1 VGEVVFHEGVEGR
14 YAELKF
20 DFQLQKA
27 QANTDEQRSGRP
39 RALQEA

>member
-1 VGEVVFHEGVEGR
+1 VVFRDGAQGR

-27 QANTDEQRSGRP
+27 QESTDEQRSGRP
-39 RALQEA
+39 RALQES